1 MSERKFQPAP
11 EDVEFLDKLGKRSEI
26 QLKQNEM
33 SYDDHLNFF
42 RGVHAMYKENA
53 EKDPYAVE
61 DMIDQLKNLLVQGD
75 NPPEK
80 ERAMRDFLREI
91 GALKE

>member
-1 MSERKFQPAP
+1 MSESKFQPAP
-11 EDVEFLDKLGKRSEI
+11 EDVEFLEKLSKKSEI

-33 SYDDHLNFF
+33 LYDDHLNFF
-42 RGVHAMYKENA
+42 RGVYASYRANA
-53 EKDPYAVE
+53 EHDPYAVE
-61 DMIDQLKNLLVQGD
+61 DMVDQLKNLLVQGD

-91 GALKE
+91 GAVKE

>member
-1 MSERKFQPAP
+1 MSEREFQPAP
-11 EDVEFLDKLGKRSEI
+11 EDVDFLDKLGRKSEI

-33 SYDDHLNFF
+33 AYDDHLNFF
-42 RGVHAMYKENA
+42 RGVYLMYKENA